1 MHSFRNDY
9 SEGAHPRILEALVR
23 TNAEQTVGYTDDNHC
38 ARAASLILDVCEL
51 DAAEA
56 DVRFVVGGTAANV
69 ICLNGML
76 SRPYDAVVCTPD
88 GHINTHET
96 GALEACGHKVLATG
110 NRDGFVSAGEVDA
123 IVRGNAAF
131 GHHMT
136 RPQVIYVSDTT
147 ELGGVYTR
155 ARLEELAD
163 YAHGRNMKL
172 FLDGARL
179 GSALTSEANDLTL
192 PEIARLCDA
201 FYLGGTKNGLLFG
214 EAIVAR
220 DPQLRADL
228 PWLMKRHANLL
239 AKGRLL
245 GVQFE
250 AALEDG
256 LYWEC
261 ARNANRCATQLR
273 EGLLA
278 DGWRE
283 YMPSSSNQLF
293 FEMPVTVAERF
304 VEACGCEVFIDC
316 GATQVIRFVTSW
328 ATTEGDVAEVL
339 GLSRG
344 LTRRENLE

>member
-1 MHSFRNDY
+1 MHQFRNDY
-9 SEGAHPRILEALVR
+9 SEGAHPLILDALVR
-23 TNAEQTVGYTDDNHC
+23 TNTEQAVGYTEDAHC
-38 ARAASLILDVCEL
+38 ARAASLVLETCEL
-51 DAAEA
+51 DPAEA

-69 ICLNGML
+69 ICLNGL
-76 SRPYDAVVCTPD
+76 LERPYDAVVCTPD

-110 NRDGFVSAGEVDA
+110 DRDGFVSVEEVDA

-136 RPQVIYVSDTT
+136 RPRAIYVSDST
-147 ELGGVYTR
+147 ELGGIYSR
-155 ARLEELAD
+155 AQLEELAD
-163 YAHGRNMKL
+163 YAHSHDMKL

-179 GSALTSEANDLTL
+179 GSALTSAANDLTL
-192 PEIARLCDA
+192 PQIAQLCDA
-201 FYLGGTKNGLLFG
+201 LYLGGTKNGLLFG

-250 AALEDG
+250 TALEDG

-261 ARNANRCATQLR
+261 ARNANRCAARLR

-278 DGWRE
+278 DGWCE
-283 YMPSSSNQLF
+283 WMPSPSNQLF
-293 FEMPVTVAERF
+293 FEMPPAAATRF
-304 VEACGCEVFIDC
+304 VEECGCEVFVDR
-316 GATQVIRFVTSW
+316 GETQIIRFVTSW
-328 ATTEGDVAEVL
+328 ATTDTDVAEAL
-339 GLSRG
+339 ALSRTLAAG
-344 LTRRENLE
+344 LQG

>member
-1 MHSFRNDY
+1 MHQFRNDY
-9 SEGAHPRILEALVR
+9 SEGAHPLVMDALLR
-23 TNAEQTVGYTDDNHC
+23 TNAEQAVGYTEDDHC
-38 ARAASLILDVCEL
+38 ARARALVLEACEL
-51 DAAEA
+51 SPDDAS
-56 DVRFVVGGTAANV
+56 VQFVVGGTAANV

-76 SRPYDAVVCTPD
+76 DRPYDAVVCTPD

-110 NRDGFVSAGEVDA
+110 DQNGFVSVEGVDA
-123 IVRGNAAF
+123 VVRGNAAF

-136 RPQVIYVSDTT
+136 RPQVIYVSDST
-147 ELGGVYTR
+147 ELGGVYSR
-155 ARLEELAD
+155 AQLEELAD
-163 YAHGRNMKL
+163 YAHGRGMKL

-192 PEIARLCDA
+192 PQIARLCDA

-250 AALEDG
+250 AALENG

-261 ARNANRCATQLR
+261 ARNANRCASQLR
-273 EGLLA
+273 GGLLA
-278 DGWRE
+278 DGWSE
-283 YMPSSSNQLF
+283 WMPSPSNQLF
-293 FEMPVTVAERF
+293 FEMPRAVAERF
-304 VEACGCEVFIDC
+304 VGECGCEVFFDREE
-316 GATQVIRFVTSW
+316 TQVIRFVTSW
-328 ATTEGDVAEVL
+328 ATDEADVAEAL
-339 GLSRG
+339 ALSRELAG
-344 LTRRENLE
+344 RGGC